1 MIDKSKF
8 SITKL
13 SNFSG
18 GTFMAQIVCNYMAIF
33 IIPLLVG
40 FIVRFLLRKRKK
52 AWIVTVTGAVL
63 SLIGFI
69 VALNP
74 PVSGNEAYGLL
85 TIATACATAAS
96 AITGLVYRLLRKN
109 KTER

>member
-1 MIDKSKF
+1 
-8 SITKL
+8 
-13 SNFSG
+13 
-18 GTFMAQIVCNYMAIF
+18 MAQIVCNYMAIF

-109 KTER
+109 KKER